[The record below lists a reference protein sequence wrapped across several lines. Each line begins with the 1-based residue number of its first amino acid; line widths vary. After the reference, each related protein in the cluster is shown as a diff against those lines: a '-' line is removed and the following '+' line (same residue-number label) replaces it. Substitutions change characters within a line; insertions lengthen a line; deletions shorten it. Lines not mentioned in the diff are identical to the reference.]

1 MTICQGRT
9 VIITGSGGGLGRA
22 YALAFA
28 QQGANVVVNDIRAE
42 AAQAVADEI
51 NNAGGK
57 AIANSSDITTT
68 ATAQIIVDEAI
79 AAFGEVHV
87 LINNAGVLR
96 DGMFVNSDEEAWNTV
111 MRVHLN
117 GHFCLANILS
127 KRWRDQSK
135 AGKPVAARIINTS
148 SGAGLQ
154 GSVGQS
160 NYSAAKGAV
169 ASLTLVQAA
178 ELGRYGITANA
189 LAPAA
194 RTAMT
199 ESAMPDVVKKP
210 DDNSFDAWAPENVAP
225 LVVWLASEASSD
237 ISGQIFE
244 SQGGRISLCDGW
256 RTGPT
261 FDKGAA
267 LQVDEISDIIADLKA
282 QAIAPQKVWGTK

>member
-42 AAQAVADEI
+42 AAQAVVDEI
-51 NNAGGK
+51 NSMGGK
-57 AIANSSDITTT
+57 AIANNSDITTT

-96 DGMFVNSDEEAWNTV
+96 DGMFVNSDEDAWDMV
-111 MRVHLN
+111 MRVHLK

-127 KRWRDQSK
+127 KRWRDLSK

-154 GSVGQS
+154 GSIGQS

-169 ASLTLVQAA
+169 AS
-178 ELGRYGITANA
+178 
-189 LAPAA
+189 
-194 RTAMT
+194 
-199 ESAMPDVVKKP
+199 
-210 DDNSFDAWAPENVAP
+210 
-225 LVVWLASEASSD
+225 
-237 ISGQIFE
+237 
-244 SQGGRISLCDGW
+244 
-256 RTGPT
+256 T
-261 FDKGAA
+261 F
-267 LQVDEISDIIADLKA
+267 
-282 QAIAPQKVWGTK
+282 

>member
-1 MTICQGRT
+1 MSICQERT

-22 YALAFA
+22 YALMFA
-28 QQGANVVVNDIRAE
+28 AEGANVVVNDIRLD
-42 AAQAVADEI
+42 AAQKVVDEI
-51 NNAGGK
+51 NENGGN
-57 AIANSSDITTT
+57 AIANSDDITTT
-68 ATAQIIVDEAI
+68 ATAQKIVDDAL

-96 DGMFVNSDEEAWNTV
+96 DGMFVNSDEDSWDMV
-111 MRVHLN
+111 MRVHLK

-127 KRWRDQSK
+127 RRWRDQAK
-135 AGKPVAARIINTS
+135 AGKPVEARIINTS

-160 NYSAAKGAV
+160 NYSAAKGGV

-178 ELGRYGITANA
+178 ELARYGITVNA

-210 DDNSFDAWAPENVAP
+210 EDDSFDAWAPDNVAP
-225 LVVWLASEASSD
+225 LVVWLGSEASSGVT
-237 ISGQIFE
+237 GQVFE

-261 FDKGAA
+261 FDKGAK
-267 LQVDEISDIIADLKA
+267 LGVNEIADVIANLNI
-282 QAIAPQKVWGTK
+282 QAIAPQKVWGSK